1 MESISQG
8 GSKNAKLLPS
18 SQLPLMSRGRVVRGA
33 NTGAFFVKTHYRRH
47 YTHLREQRFGTGRKK
62 LLRNRL
68 RRASESH
75 LLDED
80 IKSISR
86 GELVHFGIK
95 DWQTHLLSYKLASF
109 SELLHRLPTHACNY
123 LAA

>member
-1 MESISQG
+1 VLIGRNVLILAYESVE
-8 GSKNAKLLPS
+8 LP
-18 SQLPLMSRGRVVRGA
+18 
-33 NTGAFFVKTHYRRH
+33 
-47 YTHLREQRFGTGRKK
+47 
-62 LLRNRL
+62 LRNRF

-75 LLDED
+75 LFDED

-95 DWQTHLLSYKLASF
+95 DWQMHLLSYKLASF
-109 SELLHRLPTHACNY
+109 SELLHRLPTYACNY